1 MTRIAILSDSAS
13 NVRENREVGIFIVP
27 LYVNFQDG
35 SKKNLEE
42 ISPQELYDRIETEE
56 PKTSAPGVEDF
67 LTKIQQIQEAG
78 YGKILAIAVSQSL
91 SGTYN
96 SMRLALDSQDMDY
109 RLIDSKTI
117 TMGQGLL
124 LTYGHQLIQEGLIL
138 DEIAE
143 KLEEK
148 KRNVKIFAGVGDLKY
163 LVRGGRLSRVK
174 GLIGGSLRLN
184 PILTLAEDGS
194 IENYKSVMGKKRT
207 LNFIVDKVRMDL
219 AGGEPYYLAL
229 AYAGDRDKLGEVKD
243 KLGDLVDG
251 ADQYLEGP
259 VTAVL
264 GTHSGPDAYVV
275 AYLRL

>member
-1 MTRIAILSDSAS
+1 M
-13 NVRENREVGIFIVP
+13 
-27 LYVNFQDG
+27 
-35 SKKNLEE
+35 
-42 ISPQELYDRIETEE
+42 
-56 PKTSAPGVEDF
+56 
-67 LTKIQQIQEAG
+67 G
-78 YGKILAIAVSQSL
+78 YGKILAIAISQSL

-96 SMRLALDSQDMDY
+96 SMRLALESQDMDY

-148 KRNVKIFAGVGDLKY
+148 KRDVKIFAGVGDLKY

-184 PILTLAEDGS
+184 PILALAEDGS

-219 AGGEPYYLAL
+219 AGKEPYYLAL

-243 KLGDLVDG
+243 ELGDLVDG